1 MNIFNA
7 TISTNYVYLL
17 SGGEVAAI
25 FPTASVINVVSK
37 PNLQGFS
44 INPMQAGEM
53 NEYPWS
59 GQIDWTNCIPTP
71 SGEDIATNRNTQM
84 KYLCQLFPATTSGSI
99 VSTAKSV
106 MQTQQIGQLAS
117 ANRDYYA
124 SLNGTM
130 VINGN
135 HEADCILPACTI
147 KQVFFNVYDSNISTI
162 ATVSL
167 LLNGT
172 SVASVDIPANTTGLF
187 TLGNL
192 SVSADTTDKVALKIS
207 LLNGIGN
214 IHFSPITT
222 TCIIT

>member
-1 MNIFNA
+1 MALYFDTTQSA
-7 TISTNYVYLL
+7 NYVILFDGNTAFRSLPIDSMVLNTAEKNGTFQIVNGGQVLYFNQWANIAWTDCVPPLGENSTITEQMIYLCN
-17 SGGEVAAI
+17 I
-25 FPTASVINVVSK
+25 FPT
-37 PNLQGFS
+37 
-44 INPMQAGEM
+44 
-53 NEYPWS
+53 
-59 GQIDWTNCIPTP
+59 THTP
-71 SGEDIATNRNTQM
+71 
-84 KYLCQLFPATTSGSI
+84 I
-99 VSTAKSV
+99 VSVAKSAF
-106 MQTQQIGQLAS
+106 QTQQIGQLSA

-147 KQVFFNVYDSNISTI
+147 KEVFFNVYDSNISTI

-207 LLNGIGN
+207 LLSGVGN

-222 TCIIT
+222 TCIIV